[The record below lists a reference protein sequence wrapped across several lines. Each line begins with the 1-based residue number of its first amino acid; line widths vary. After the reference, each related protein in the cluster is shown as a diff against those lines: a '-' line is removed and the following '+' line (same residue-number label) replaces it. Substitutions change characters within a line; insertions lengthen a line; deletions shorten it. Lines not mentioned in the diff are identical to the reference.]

1 MVLSSISHI
10 LVSAAVLFRHLFNL
24 YKDNIRILSFAYDL
38 LVLDCP
44 HVKIIRIP
52 LDTVPAREE
61 YCYHVAVEIT
71 SDLSDPATA
80 SEISNAIIG
89 IEEDFERFA
98 WMTF

>member
-1 MVLSSISHI
+1 MLRYYSDISSICTKTIFEYH
-10 LVSAAVLFRHLFNL
+10 H
-24 YKDNIRILSFAYDL
+24 FANDL